1 MGILTSESV
10 NRLSWPAEVFYRR
23 LMSVVDDFGRYDGR
37 PAVLR
42 ASLYALKVDRVSE
55 PDIGKWIRE
64 CEEAA
69 LVRRYTVAAKPYLE
83 LLKFEQKVR
92 AVKSKWPDPPTI
104 DSTCQQL
111 SADAPVVVVG
121 DVIER
126 TTLSGKPDAA
136 PPDKINGSRATAREI
151 LEFLNEK
158 TGKHYEPV
166 DANLELI
173 TARLKEATPDDIRA
187 VVAKK
192 CREWSADEKMAKYLR
207 PATLFNRTKFAQYKG
222 ELAS

>member
-10 NRLSWPAEVFYRR
+10 NRLSWSAEVFYRR

-83 LLKFEQKVR
+83 LQKFEQKIR

-104 DSTCQQL
+104 ADTCQHL
-111 SADAPVVVVG
+111 SADASVVVVG
-121 DVIER
+121 DVSER
-126 TTLSGKPDAA
+126 TTLSGKPDDP
-136 PPDKINGSRATAREI
+136 PPDKLNGSRATAREI